1 MEKAKELLMKYWWI
15 LVAGVVLW
23 MTMGTKSRRAKS
35 RRRVRRGRAYVR
47 RYRMKR
53 RMRRSRRSRR

>member
-35 RRRVRRGRAYVR
+35 RRRIRRGRAYVR

-53 RMRRSRRSRR
+53 RMRRSQRSRR